1 MDIELALHPLASQR
15 RLQILDWLREP
26 RKHFREQVD
35 GDLIEDAACGQ
46 VVAEKLKMN
55 APTAGE
61 HMRVLTAARLVC
73 AKRAAIP
80 AITRVIFEK
89 V

>member
-1 MDIELALHPLASQR
+1 
-15 RLQILDWLREP
+15 
-26 RKHFREQVD
+26 
-35 GDLIEDAACGQ
+35 LIEDGACGQ
-46 VVAEKLKMN
+46 IIAAELRVS

-73 AKRAAIP
+73 AKRVTQWTMSGRNEAAIP

>member
-1 MDIELALHPLASQR
+1 MS
-15 RLQILDWLREP
+15 
-26 RKHFREQVD
+26 
-35 GDLIEDAACGQ
+35 
-46 VVAEKLKMN
+46 

-61 HMRVLTAARLVC
+61 HMRVLTAARLVR
-73 AKRAAIP
+73 ARRVTQWTMSGRNEAAIS